1 MSNDT
6 QHYTNFEI
14 FHSLVPKMKAA
25 LPIVRNWDE
34 LDKEENYE
42 ENYDGYRY
50 VIDAIATAYRSG
62 YGRGQ
67 KGRSFLIG
75 EKKME
80 VKGKKGD
87 KVCWFGDDRDI
98 YYPDKKGTIGTIDSV
113 DSYDSLWVYWP
124 VGSCKVHEQS
134 KQHAES
140 TWCCNKSQCLLI
152 DTNVKGNI
160 KKGDKIVYL
169 GTRGGFPCADVWPD
183 RVATGVVD
191 IVEKESG
198 CFVYW
203 DNPDVVAGHYHGHT
217 HVWYEDIAKVIPW
230 D

>member
-14 FHSLVPKMKAA
+14 FHSLLPKMKAA
-25 LPIVRNWDE
+25 FPNINNWDE
-34 LDKEENYE
+34 LDKKENY
-42 ENYDGYRY
+42 NDYRY
-50 VIDAIATAYRSG
+50 IIDAIAIAYRSG

-87 KVCWFGDDRDI
+87 KVCWFSDDRDI
-98 YYPDKKGTIGTIDSV
+98 YYPNKNGTIGIIDCV
-113 DSYDSLWVYWP
+113 GSYDTLWVYWP

-134 KQHAES
+134 KQYAET

-169 GTRGGFPCADVWPD
+169 GTKQGFLHNGVWPD

-191 IVEKESG
+191 ITDNHG
-198 CFVYW
+198 CLVFW
-203 DNPDVVAGHYHGHT
+203 DNPNVVNDDFNGRT

>member
-6 QHYTNFEI
+6 QHYTNLEI
-14 FHSLVPKMKAA
+14 FRSLLPKLKAA
-25 LPIVRNWDE
+25 VLDINWDVIE
-34 LDKEENYE
+34 K
-42 ENYDGYRY
+42 DGYKHFKY
-50 VIDAIATAYRSG
+50 FIDAIAIAYRSG

-75 EKKME
+75 EKKVE

-87 KVCWFGDDRDI
+87 KVCWFSDDRDI
-98 YYPDKKGTIGTIDSV
+98 YYPDKKGIVGTIDYV
-113 DSYDSLWVYWP
+113 GSYDTLWVYWP

-134 KQHAES
+134 KQYAET

-152 DTNVKGNI
+152 DTNVRGNI

-169 GTRGGFPCADVWPD
+169 GTKHGFLYDEVWPS

-191 IVEKESG
+191 DINDCG
-198 CFVYW
+198 CMVRW
-203 DNPDVVAGHYHGHT
+203 DNPIVVGKRYKGRT

>member
-14 FHSLVPKMKAA
+14 FHSLVPKMKAVS
-25 LPIVRNWDE
+25 PTIENWDV
-34 LDKEENYE
+34 LDKEEKYN
-42 ENYDGYRY
+42 GYRY
-50 VIDAIATAYRSG
+50 IIDAIATAYRSG

-75 EKKME
+75 EKKAE
-80 VKGKKGD
+80 VKGEKGA
-87 KVCWFGDDRDI
+87 KVCWFSKDRDT
-98 YYPDKKGTIGTIDSV
+98 YYPNAIGTIGTIDRV
-113 DSYDSLWVYWP
+113 DNDGDLWVDWP
-124 VGSCKVHEQS
+124 FGSCEANKGTN
-134 KQHAES
+134 KD
-140 TWCCNKSQCLLI
+140 TCWCCSKKQCLLI

-191 IVEKESG
+191 IAEKESG

-203 DNPDVVAGHYHGHT
+203 DNPDVVAGHYHGCT
-217 HVWYEDIAKVIPW
+217 HVWYDDIAKVIPW

>member
-14 FHSLVPKMKAA
+14 FHSLLPKMKAA
-25 LPIVRNWDE
+25 FPNINNWDE
-34 LDKEENYE
+34 LDKK
-42 ENYDGYRY
+42 ENYDDYRY
-50 VIDAIATAYRSG
+50 IIDTIAIAYRSG

-75 EKKME
+75 EKKKE
-80 VKGKKGD
+80 IKAERGAR
-87 KVCWFGDDRDI
+87 VCWFSDDHDT
-98 YYPDKKGTIGTIDSV
+98 YYPNTIGTIGTIKCV
-113 DSYDSLWVYWP
+113 DCDGDLWVDWP
-124 VGSCKVHEQS
+124 FGSCEANKG
-134 KQHAES
+134 
-140 TWCCNKSQCLLI
+140 TTTDTCWCCNKNQCLLI

-169 GTRGGFPCADVWPD
+169 GARGGFPCNDVWPD

-191 IVEKESG
+191 IAEKESG

-203 DNPDVVAGHYHGHT
+203 DNPVVVADHYHGHT

>member
-6 QHYTNFEI
+6 QHYTNLEI
-14 FHSLVPKMKAA
+14 FHSLVPKLDAISPIDFVALEKDYKAYS
-25 LPIVRNWDE
+25 PI
-34 LDKEENYE
+34 
-42 ENYDGYRY
+42 
-50 VIDAIATAYRSG
+50 IDAIATAYRSG

-75 EKKME
+75 EKKRE
-80 VKGKKGD
+80 VKAGKGA
-87 KVCWFGDDRDI
+87 KVCWFSKDRDT
-98 YYPDKKGTIGTIDSV
+98 YYPNAIGTIGTINCV
-113 DSYDSLWVYWP
+113 DEDGDLWVDWP
-124 VGSCKVHEQS
+124 FESCEANKIGSH
-134 KQHAES
+134 
-140 TWCCNKSQCLLI
+140 TWCCSKKQCLLI

-191 IVEKESG
+191 IAEKESG

>member
-6 QHYTNFEI
+6 QHYTNLEI
-14 FHSLVPKMKAA
+14 FHSLIPKLDAISPIDFVALEKDYKAYS
-25 LPIVRNWDE
+25 P
-34 LDKEENYE
+34 
-42 ENYDGYRY
+42 

-75 EKKME
+75 EKKTE
-80 VKGKKGD
+80 VKAEKGA
-87 KVCWFGDDRDI
+87 KVCWISDDHDE
-98 YYPDKKGTIGTIDSV
+98 YSPDTIGTIGTISCV
-113 DSYDSLWVYWP
+113 DCNDDLWVNWP
-124 VGSCKVHEQS
+124 VGSCEVH
-134 KQHAES
+134 KQGKEYAK
-140 TWCCNKSQCLLI
+140 TAWCCAKKQCLLI

-169 GTRGGFPCADVWPD
+169 GRKNGFPCNDVWPD

-191 IVEKESG
+191 IAEKEIG

-203 DNPDVVAGHYHGHT
+203 DNPVVVADHYHGHT
-217 HVWYEDIAKVIPW
+217 HVWHEDIAKVIPW

>member
-14 FHSLVPKMKAA
+14 FHSLVPKMKAVS
-25 LPIVRNWDE
+25 PDITNWDE
-34 LDKEENYE
+34 LDKEENYK
-42 ENYDGYRY
+42 GYKY

-75 EKKME
+75 EKKAE
-80 VKGKKGD
+80 VKAVKGA
-87 KVCWFGDDRDI
+87 KVCWFSDDHDT
-98 YYPDKKGTIGTIDSV
+98 YYPNTIGTIGTIKRV
-113 DSYDSLWVYWP
+113 DCDGDLWVDWP
-124 VGSCKVHEQS
+124 FGSCEANKG
-134 KQHAES
+134 
-140 TWCCNKSQCLLI
+140 TTTDTCWCCNKKQCLLI

-160 KKGDKIVYL
+160 KEGDKIVYL
-169 GTRGGFPCADVWPD
+169 GTKQGFLHNSVWPD

-191 IVEKESG
+191 ITENHG
-198 CFVYW
+198 CLVIW
-203 DNPDVVAGHYHGHT
+203 DNPNVVNDGFNGRT

>member
-25 LPIVRNWDE
+25 FPNINNWDE
-34 LDKEENYE
+34 LDKEENY
-42 ENYDGYRY
+42 DDYRY
-50 VIDAIATAYRSG
+50 IIDAIATAYRSG

-75 EKKME
+75 EKKAE
-80 VKGKKGD
+80 VKGRKGD
-87 KVCWFGDDRDI
+87 KVCWFSDDHDT
-98 YYPDKKGTIGTIDSV
+98 YYPNTIGTVGTIKCV
-113 DSYDSLWVYWP
+113 DCDGDLWVDWP
-124 VGSCKVHEQS
+124 FGSCEANKG
-134 KQHAES
+134 
-140 TWCCNKSQCLLI
+140 TTTDTCWCCNKNQCLLI

-160 KKGDKIVYL
+160 KKGDRIVYL
-169 GTRGGFPCADVWPD
+169 GTKQGFLTDGVWPD

-191 IVEKESG
+191 IAEING
-198 CFVYW
+198 CLVIW
-203 DNPDVVAGHYHGHT
+203 DNPNVVNDAYNGRT
-217 HVWYEDIAKVIPW
+217 HVWNCDIAKVIPW

>member
-6 QHYTNFEI
+6 QQYTNLEI
-14 FHSLVPKMKAA
+14 FRSLVPKLKVAF
-25 LPIVRNWDE
+25 PFIDNWDE
-34 LDKEENYE
+34 ACEKENYE
-42 ENYDGYRY
+42 NYSF
-50 VIDAIATAYRSG
+50 IINAIATAYRSG

-75 EKKME
+75 EKKKE
-80 VKGKKGD
+80 IKAEKGA
-87 KVCWFGDDRDI
+87 KVCWFSNDHDT
-98 YYPDKKGTIGTIDSV
+98 YYPNTIGTIGTISCV
-113 DSYDSLWVYWP
+113 DCDNVLWVNWP
-124 VGSCKVHEQS
+124 VGSCEVH
-134 KQHAES
+134 KQGRIYAET
-140 TWCCNKSQCLLI
+140 TWCCAKNQCLLI
-152 DTNVKGNI
+152 DTNVKGNV

-169 GTRGGFPCADVWPD
+169 GTKGGFSCNDVWPD

-191 IVEKESG
+191 ITEKESG

-203 DNPDVVAGHYHGHT
+203 DNPVVVADHYHGHT

>member
-25 LPIVRNWDE
+25 IPHIENWDE
-34 LDKEENYE
+34 LDKEENY
-42 ENYDGYRY
+42 NNYRY

-75 EKKME
+75 EKKAE
-80 VKGKKGD
+80 INGRKGD
-87 KVCWFGDDRDI
+87 KVCWFSDDHDT
-98 YYPDKKGTIGTIDSV
+98 YYPSVVGTIGTINWV
-113 DSYDSLWVYWP
+113 DEDGDLWVDWP
-124 VGSCKVHEQS
+124 FGSCEVNKNGGCTWS
-134 KQHAES
+134 C
-140 TWCCNKSQCLLI
+140 TWCCAKNQCLLI

-169 GTRGGFPCADVWPD
+169 GTVGGFEVNGVWPSK
-183 RVATGVVD
+183 VATGVVD
-191 IVEKESG
+191 FVEDEG
-198 CFVYW
+198 AGVCVDW
-203 DNPDVVAGHYHGHT
+203 DDPSVVGDQFNGHT

>member
-14 FHSLVPKMKAA
+14 FHSLVPKMKAVSPA
-25 LPIVRNWDE
+25 IENWDE
-34 LDKEENYE
+34 LDKEENY
-42 ENYDGYRY
+42 NGYRY

-75 EKKME
+75 EKKAE
-80 VKGKKGD
+80 VKGKKGA
-87 KVCWFGDDRDI
+87 KVCWFSDDRDI
-98 YYPDKKGTIGTIDSV
+98 YYPDKKGTIGTINSMGDC
-113 DSYDSLWVYWP
+113 DTLWVYWP
-124 VGSCKVHEQS
+124 VGSCEANKN
-134 KQHAES
+134 ES
-140 TWCCNKSQCLLI
+140 RVWCCAKNQCLLI
-152 DTNVKGNI
+152 DTNVKDNI

-169 GTRGGFPCADVWPD
+169 GTDHGFLHDGVWPD

-191 IVEKESG
+191 DINDCG

-203 DNPDVVAGHYHGHT
+203 DNPVVVADHYHGHT
-217 HVWYEDIAKVIPW
+217 HVWYDDIAKVIPW
-230 D
+230 G

>member
-14 FHSLVPKMKAA
+14 FHSLVPKMKAVS
-25 LPIVRNWDE
+25 PTIENWDE
-34 LDKEENYE
+34 LDKEENY
-42 ENYDGYRY
+42 NSYRY

-75 EKKME
+75 EKKAE

-87 KVCWFGDDRDI
+87 KVCWFSKDRDT
-98 YYPDKKGTIGTIDSV
+98 YYPSVVGTIGTINLV
-113 DSYDSLWVYWP
+113 DDDGDLWVDWP
-124 VGSCKVHEQS
+124 FESCEANKNGDC
-134 KQHAES
+134 
-140 TWCCNKSQCLLI
+140 TWCCNKKQCLLI

-169 GTRGGFPCADVWPD
+169 GTMGGFSHDEVWPD

-191 IVEKESG
+191 IAENNG
-198 CFVYW
+198 CLVNW
-203 DNPDVVAGHYHGHT
+203 DNPDVVADFYNGRT
-217 HVWYEDIAKVIPW
+217 HVWYDDIAKVIPW

>member
-14 FHSLVPKMKAA
+14 FHSLVPKMKAVS
-25 LPIVRNWDE
+25 PTIENWDE
-34 LDKEENYE
+34 LDKKEK
-42 ENYDGYRY
+42 YDNYRY
-50 VIDAIATAYRSG
+50 IIDAIAIAYRSG

-75 EKKME
+75 EKKKE
-80 VKGKKGD
+80 VNGRKGD
-87 KVCWFGDDRDI
+87 KVCWFSDDRDTFFPNTI
-98 YYPDKKGTIGTIDSV
+98 GTIGTISCID
-113 DSYDSLWVYWP
+113 DGGDLWVNWP
-124 VGSCKVHEQS
+124 FGSCAVNEGGNKD
-134 KQHAES
+134 
-140 TWCCNKSQCLLI
+140 TCWCCNKNQCLLI

-160 KKGDKIVYL
+160 KEGDRIVYL
-169 GTRGGFPCADVWPD
+169 GIKGGFSCNDVWPN

-198 CFVYW
+198 CLVYW
-203 DNPDVVAGHYHGHT
+203 DNQDVVADHYHGRT

>member
-6 QHYTNFEI
+6 QHYTNLEI
-14 FHSLVPKMKAA
+14 FHSLVPKLDAISPIDFVALEKDYKAYS
-25 LPIVRNWDE
+25 PI
-34 LDKEENYE
+34 
-42 ENYDGYRY
+42 
-50 VIDAIATAYRSG
+50 IDAIATAYRSG

-75 EKKME
+75 EKKRE
-80 VKGKKGD
+80 VKGRKGD
-87 KVCWFGDDRDI
+87 KVCWFSDDRDSF
-98 YYPDKKGTIGTIDSV
+98 YPNAIGTIGTIKRV
-113 DSYDSLWVYWP
+113 DCDGDLWVDWP
-124 VGSCKVHEQS
+124 FGSCEVNKGTN
-134 KQHAES
+134 KD
-140 TWCCNKSQCLLI
+140 TCWCCAKNQCLLI
-152 DTNVKGNI
+152 DTNVEGNI

-169 GTRGGFPCADVWPD
+169 GRKGGFPCNDVWPD

-191 IVEKESG
+191 IAEKESG

-203 DNPDVVAGHYHGHT
+203 DNPVVVADHYHGHT

>member
-6 QHYTNFEI
+6 QHYTNLEI
-14 FHSLVPKMKAA
+14 LHSLVPKLDAVSPIDFVALEKDYKAYS
-25 LPIVRNWDE
+25 PI
-34 LDKEENYE
+34 
-42 ENYDGYRY
+42 
-50 VIDAIATAYRSG
+50 IDAIAIAYRSG

-75 EKKME
+75 EKKKE
-80 VKGKKGD
+80 IKAENGA
-87 KVCWFGDDRDI
+87 KVCWFSNDRDT
-98 YYPDKKGTIGTIDSV
+98 YYPNTIGTIGTINRV
-113 DSYDSLWVYWP
+113 DDDGDLWVDWP
-124 VGSCKVHEQS
+124 FESCEANKNGDC
-134 KQHAES
+134 
-140 TWCCNKSQCLLI
+140 TWCCSKNQCLLI

-191 IVEKESG
+191 TAEKESG

-203 DNPDVVAGHYHGHT
+203 DNPVVVADHYNGRT
-217 HVWYEDIAKVIPW
+217 HVWYKDIAKVIPW

>member
-6 QHYTNFEI
+6 QHYTNLEI
-14 FHSLVPKMKAA
+14 FRSLIPKLDAVSPIDFVA
-25 LPIVRNWDE
+25 LEKDYEAYSPI
-34 LDKEENYE
+34 
-42 ENYDGYRY
+42 
-50 VIDAIATAYRSG
+50 IDAIATAYRSG

-75 EKKME
+75 EKKE
-80 VKGKKGD
+80 KVKVRKGD
-87 KVCWFGDDRDI
+87 KVCWFSDDRDI
-98 YYPDKKGTIGTIDSV
+98 YYPDKKGTIGTIDSAG
-113 DSYDSLWVYWP
+113 SYDSLWVYWP

-134 KQHAES
+134 KQYAET

-169 GTRGGFPCADVWPD
+169 GTDHGFLHDGVWPD

-191 IVEKESG
+191 YAEDNG
-198 CFVYW
+198 CLVFW
-203 DNPDVVAGHYHGHT
+203 DNPNVVDDDFNGRT